1 MYVCM
6 YVLHNLCVTNFFLS
20 YSVNVLDLPFASPI
34 TIYIA
39 KYVYKSMSMPT
50 QCCVGSLC

>member
-1 MYVCM
+1 MYVC
-6 YVLHNLCVTNFFLS
+6 VTQFVCNQFFLS

-39 KYVYKSMSMPT
+39 KYVCKSMSNK
-50 QCCVGSLC
+50 C

>member
-1 MYVCM
+1 MYVC
-6 YVLHNLCVTNFFLS
+6 VTQFVCDQFFLS

-39 KYVYKSMSMPT
+39 KYVYKSMSNKF
-50 QCCVGSLC
+50 